1 MGKSQQLTAGQ
12 ERLDNNPESG
22 GDSGFD
28 FKSGKFK
35 DYVDGILHEWLET
48 VTKIAFILVPLFLI
62 LDYFTMPYELLPK
75 FGLYRLAATVIMIIQ
90 YNIIKNSRPNRFSF
104 LHAYF
109 VSIVV
114 GGVIALMTTD
124 LGGFNS
130 RYYAGLNLVI
140 IGANLLLPWKA
151 TRAAINCS
159 INIGLYLI
167 FNIIAG
173 KEYNPSIIVNNL
185 FFLTATSVIVVS
197 INHLRYKL
205 VKKEFFLMVELQ
217 KARDAI
223 WSEMELAKRI
233 QTALLPEGKR
243 IKGVEIAAS
252 MNPAR
257 EVGGDYYDII
267 TTPDGGKWVTIGD
280 VSGHGVDSG
289 LIMMMAET
297 TIISMVTSKNST
309 SPSKVL
315 ASVNSVIRENLSRL
329 GSDHYIT
336 LMAIQLLD
344 SRLIVAGKHQDM
356 LIYRAASDKTDL
368 IETEGTW
375 LGITDNVTKSMK
387 DIEVPFNEGDILM
400 LFTDGMTE
408 AMNRNGEMYGQVRLE
423 QALNRYADFPVNK
436 LLEKIMSDV
445 EKFQEDQLDD
455 MTLVVMKK
463 LPV

>member
-1 MGKSQQLTAGQ
+1 MRKSRQLNSSPR
-12 ERLDNNPESG
+12 RLNNSQGSNGEG
-22 GDSGFD
+22 GFD
-28 FKSGKFK
+28 FKLGKFE
-35 DYVDGILHEWLET
+35 DYVDNILHEWLQT
-48 VTKIAFILVPLFLI
+48 LTKLAFILVPLFLI
-62 LDYFTMPYELLPK
+62 LDYFTMPYELLPQ
-75 FGLYRLAATVIMIIQ
+75 FGLYRLAATVIIIIQ
-90 YNIIKNSRPNRFSF
+90 YNIIRNSKPNRYSF

-109 VSIVV
+109 VSVVV

-140 IGANLLLPWKA
+140 IGGNLLMPWKA
-151 TRAAINCS
+151 SKAAINCG

-167 FNIIAG
+167 LNLVTSTS
-173 KEYNPSIIVNNL
+173 YSPPIIVNNL

-197 INHLRYKL
+197 INHVRHKL
-205 VKKEFFLMVELQ
+205 VEKEFFLMIELQ

-243 IKGVEIAAS
+243 IKGIEIAAS

-267 TTPDGGKWVTIGD
+267 TAPDGGSWVTIGD

-297 TIISMVTSKNST
+297 TVISMVTSQNLT

-315 ASVNSVIRENLSRL
+315 SSVNSVIRENLSRL

-336 LMAIQLLD
+336 LMAIQLMD
-344 SRLIVAGKHQDM
+344 SHLVVAGKHQDM
-356 LIYRAASDKTDL
+356 IIYRAASDKTDL
-368 IETEGTW
+368 VETEGTW
-375 LGITDNVTKSMK
+375 LGITDDVHKSMIDK
-387 DIEVPFNEGDILM
+387 TVSFNEGDILM
-400 LFTDGMTE
+400 LFTDGITE
-408 AMNRNGEMYGQVRLE
+408 AMNREGEMYGQVRLE

-436 LLEKIMSDV
+436 LMNKIMSDV
-445 EKFQEDQLDD
+445 ENFQEDQQDD
-455 MTLVVMKK
+455 MTLIVMKK
-463 LPV
+463 MSA